1 MSGYGL
7 GCFIFDYMSTFVVNP
22 DDKRPLSYSV
32 AYQDYFFEF
41 ELAKEVP
48 LMLYCLIASW
58 CITLGLAII
67 LVQKKKQKELVVVEQ
82 NVDLEVASS
91 PHTFL
96 RI

>member
-1 MSGYGL
+1 MMSGYGL

-67 LVQKKKQKELVVVEQ
+67 LVQ
-82 NVDLEVASS
+82 
-91 PHTFL
+91 
-96 RI
+96 